1 MPSVF
6 TANSSGVLVDNENVE
21 GIRAITYQLERQ
33 QGDVHALGSSERIA
47 VYYGATQVRGRIR
60 VASVSG
66 TLDAL
71 AASGE
76 VFQVVA
82 NLAHGQAARSVSFD
96 ECHIEGKEFT
106 MTAGGHAEASY
117 TFSATR
123 VREEDRSS
131 AGTA

>member
-6 TANSSGVLVDNENVE
+6 TANSSGVLVNNENVE
-21 GIRAITYQLERQ
+21 GIRGITYQLERE
-33 QGDVHALGSSERIA
+33 QGDVHALGSPERIA
-47 VYYGATQVRGRIR
+47 VYYGATQVRGKIR
-60 VASVSG
+60 VASVSN

-96 ECHIEGKEFT
+96 E
-106 MTAGGHAEASY
+106 
-117 TFSATR
+117 
-123 VREEDRSS
+123 
-131 AGTA
+131 